1 MFIRLTTGEFRE
13 TRIKAD
19 DIVAVSFRQDHENPE
34 ADVYMRGGC
43 LVTTKQP
50 HEIEF
55 LRNVTAN
62 TIEPPAPR
70 TFVPRPSVRSTLPVI
85 SPGMP
90 VAGADLRDLLESRTR
105 TGDGALHRDH
115 TGPAPTELPK

>member
-19 DIVAVSFRQDHENPE
+19 DIVAVSFSEDHQNPA
-34 ADVYMRGGC
+34 ADVYLRGGC
-43 LVTTKQP
+43 IVTTKQL
-50 HEIEF
+50 HEINF

-62 TIEPPAPR
+62 TIEPPAPQKPPM
-70 TFVPRPSVRSTLPVI
+70 FPRPSARALPVI

-90 VAGADLRDLLESRTR
+90 VAGADLLRRDN
-105 TGDGALHRDH
+105 